1 MAAQPQSLIDV
12 LWNGAIQV
20 RKGVEITGA
29 LQTGNNV
36 IKLSGD
42 VRISINKTPFV
53 MHYHNEV
60 MLIDASS
67 IYLFEKD
74 MTMSEGVTPAPH
86 N

>member
-1 MAAQPQSLIDV
+1 MPAQPQALVDV
-12 LWNGAIQV
+12 LWNGALQV
-20 RKGVEITGA
+20 RKGVEGTGGLKA
-29 LQTGNNV
+29 GNNV

-42 VRISINKTPFV
+42 VKISINKSPFV
-53 MHYHNEV
+53 LHYHNEI
-60 MLIDASS
+60 MLIDDSF

>member
-1 MAAQPQSLIDV
+1 MPAQPQTLIDV

-20 RKGVEITGA
+20 RKGIEMVD

-42 VRISINKTPFV
+42 VKISINKTPFV

-60 MLIDASS
+60 LLIDSS
-67 IYLFEKD
+67 FIYLFEKD